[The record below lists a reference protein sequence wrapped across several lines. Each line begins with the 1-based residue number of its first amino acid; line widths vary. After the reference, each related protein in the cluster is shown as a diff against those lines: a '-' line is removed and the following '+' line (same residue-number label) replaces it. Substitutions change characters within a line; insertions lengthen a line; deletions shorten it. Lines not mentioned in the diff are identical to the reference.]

1 MDNKEMIYSPGSD
14 AETTNNNVNNNLTNL
29 NNTNP
34 IFASHVNTN
43 PINLNTINTN
53 HININPI
60 NSNPTYV
67 SSTQFQQNLNQP
79 FISDKSRKQMK
90 EVYNYYKYYN
100 HEKQQPK
107 VFSKSSIGLLIGI
120 LLLIIS
126 LTLYC
131 VISDIAKGSL
141 SNDVMAN
148 TNKQFFLQTEK
159 KPVVDEQYVDE
170 NGKYTTEGIAQLL
183 KPSIVEI
190 FTYNS
195 QFSSTKAIGS
205 GSGIIMSTDG
215 YIATNAH
222 VLENATDFKVVLHD
236 ETEYVGQIVGKD
248 VKTDIAVIKID
259 AKNLI
264 NATFG
269 DSSTVKVGE
278 QVMAIGNPAG
288 LTGTVTD
295 GIVSGINRP
304 IKTDALGYEMNCI
317 QTNAAISP
325 GNSGGALVN
334 MYGQVIGIT
343 SSKYVDSS
351 YEGLGFAITI
361 NEAKPIIEEL
371 MQHGYVTGRVKVGI
385 SFYES
390 TTEIA
395 NEMFKEQFGYDIP
408 EDLKGLFILQ
418 IDETCDI
425 ANTDLKLYD
434 FIVSAEGV
442 DVYDYTS
449 FMSVIKTK
457 KAGDAIRSKVVRL
470 DENQNKTEFEIK
482 FMLMEDKSGY
492 Y

>member
-190 FTYNS
+190 FP
-195 QFSSTKAIGS
+195 
-205 GSGIIMSTDG
+205 IIRSFPVQSYRKWFWNNYVNHG

-236 ETEYVGQIVGKD
+236 ETEYVGQIVGR
-248 VKTDIAVIKID
+248 
-259 AKNLI
+259 
-264 NATFG
+264 
-269 DSSTVKVGE
+269 
-278 QVMAIGNPAG
+278 M
-288 LTGTVTD
+288 
-295 GIVSGINRP
+295 
-304 IKTDALGYEMNCI
+304 
-317 QTNAAISP
+317 
-325 GNSGGALVN
+325 
-334 MYGQVIGIT
+334 
-343 SSKYVDSS
+343 
-351 YEGLGFAITI
+351 
-361 NEAKPIIEEL
+361 
-371 MQHGYVTGRVKVGI
+371 
-385 SFYES
+385 
-390 TTEIA
+390 
-395 NEMFKEQFGYDIP
+395 
-408 EDLKGLFILQ
+408 
-418 IDETCDI
+418 
-425 ANTDLKLYD
+425 
-434 FIVSAEGV
+434 
-442 DVYDYTS
+442 
-449 FMSVIKTK
+449 
-457 KAGDAIRSKVVRL
+457 
-470 DENQNKTEFEIK
+470 
-482 FMLMEDKSGY
+482 
-492 Y
+492 